1 MPLLPPRR
9 YKGSRGGRGS
19 GKSHFFAE
27 CLVER
32 MLLEPTRAMCI
43 REHQVSLRNSVKQLI
58 EDKIEIHKLGEY
70 FRILNTH
77 IEVPDNGGL
86 IVFQG
91 MKNHTAD
98 SVKSFEGFDIA
109 WIEEAQSFS
118 RRSLDLLRP
127 TIRKP
132 GSEIWASWNPSREK
146 APIEVFFADKNNPDI
161 VCVTSTFRDNPWLP
175 DVLCA
180 DLEYDKKRDLDRY
193 LHVWEGGFDN
203 RSNRRVFNNWRI
215 GEPSEFEKIT
225 GTLLFG
231 SDFGFAM
238 SPTVLMRCV
247 VSGRNLYITHEAYKR
262 GCEIDHTPALF
273 DTVPD
278 AKRYPIICDGA
289 RPETISYLRRN
300 GYKGAEPAKKGPD
313 SIIEGIEF
321 LKSYDIVIH
330 PRCHYTIDEF
340 SNYAYKVDPLTD
352 EILPELEDDNNHVID
367 AARYAVEKL
376 RRARGGV
383 F

>member
-1 MPLLPPRR
+1 
-9 YKGSRGGRGS
+9 
-19 GKSHFFAE
+19 
-27 CLVER
+27 
-32 MLLEPTRAMCI
+32 MCI

-58 EDKIEIHKLGEY
+58 EDKIEYHKLGEY

-118 RRSLDLLRP
+118 RRSFDLLRP

-132 GSEIWASWNPSREK
+132 SSEIWASWNPSKEK

-161 VCVTSTFRDNPWLP
+161 VCVTSTYRDNPWMP
-175 DVLCA
+175 DVLRA
-180 DLEYDKKRDLDRY
+180 DLEYDRKRDLDRY
-193 LHVWEGGFDN
+193 MHVWEGGYDN
-203 RSNRRVFNNWRI
+203 KSNRRVFNNWRI
-215 GEPSEFEKIT
+215 GESSEFEKIS

-231 SDFGFAM
+231 SDFGFAL

-247 VSGRNLYITHEAYKR
+247 VSGRNLYITHEAYKL
-262 GCEIDHTPALF
+262 GCEIDKTPALF

-278 AKRYPIICDGA
+278 AKQYSITCDSA
-289 RPETISYLRRN
+289 RPETISYLKRH
-300 GYKGAEPAKKGPD
+300 GYKNVEPSKKGPG
-313 SIIEGIEF
+313 SVIEGIEF

-340 SNYAYKVDPLTD
+340 SNYAYEVDPLTD
-352 EILPELEDDNNHVID
+352 EVLPVLEDDNNHVID

>member
-1 MPLLPPRR
+1 M
-9 YKGSRGGRGS
+9 
-19 GKSHFFAE
+19 FAE
-27 CLVER
+27 MLVER
-32 MLLEPTRAMCI
+32 CLMDTTRAMCI
-43 REHQVSLRNSVKQLI
+43 REHQVSLKSSVKQLI
-58 EDKIEIHKLGEY
+58 EDKIKYYGLGSY

-77 IEVPDNGGL
+77 IEIPDNDGL

-109 WIEEAQSFS
+109 WIEEAQSFT

-132 GSEIWASWNPSREK
+132 GSEIWASWNPRRKTDPVDE
-146 APIEVFFADKNNPDI
+146 FFADGKNPDI
-161 VCVTSTFRDNPWLP
+161 VCVHSTFRDNPFLP
-175 DVLCA
+175 DVLLA
-180 DLEYDKKRDLDRY
+180 DLKYDRKRDLDRY
-193 LHVWEGGFDN
+193 LHVWEGGYDN
-203 RSNRRVFNNWRI
+203 KTNRRVFTNWRI
-215 GEPSEFEKIT
+215 GDHLEFEKIT

-231 SDFGFAM
+231 SDFGFAS
-238 SPTVLMRCV
+238 SPTVLLRCI
-247 VSGRNLYITHEAYKR
+247 VSGRTLYITHEAYKL

-273 DTVPD
+273 NTVPD
-278 AKRYPIICDGA
+278 ANKHPIICDGS

-313 SIIEGIEF
+313 SIIEGVSF
-321 LKSYDIVIH
+321 LKSYDIVVH
-330 PRCHYTIDEF
+330 PRCHYTIDELN
-340 SNYAYKVDPLTD
+340 NYAWKVDPLTD
-352 EILPELEDDNNHVID
+352 EVLPELEDDNNHVID
-367 AARYAVEKL
+367 AARYAVERL